1 MRALTLTLTPAL
13 LTLTPN
19 PNPNPSPVDRSPSPL
34 LGSFACTVILPLD
47 GPRKVTI
54 INDIK
59 SGAVTEYVVNVGQY
73 LLMPMDTIHA
83 GEYTISNLP
92 PSGISNLPD
101 ILRG

>member
-1 MRALTLTLTPAL
+1 M
-13 LTLTPN
+13 
-19 PNPNPSPVDRSPSPL
+19 

-59 SGAVTEYVVNVGQY
+59 SGAVTELVVCVGQY

-101 ILRG
+101 ILEDIQPP